1 MSYSVKPH
9 WYTTQYCF
17 ILCQFGHFQKNKDGP
32 EKIWNS
38 SSACQKEIS
47 VLFQSSALF
56 RVSVS
61 ITSSSKH
68 RTCSQREICLLIHL
82 GGYTLVIL
90 QSSTSSKR
98 TQNREIFLYPDVLYA
113 WSGNRSGPEK
123 VMPMLTISPKY
134 YCCSVKQTV
143 NCREVHRI
151 KSEIARN
158 TD

>member
-1 MSYSVKPH
+1 MKL
-9 WYTTQYCF
+9 F
-17 ILCQFGHFQKNKDGP
+17 ISLSERNFCIIPVFCT
-32 EKIWNS
+32 I
-38 SSACQKEIS
+38 
-47 VLFQSSALF
+47 QSLSDT
-56 RVSVS
+56 
-61 ITSSSKH
+61 TSSSKH

-123 VMPMLTISPKY
+123 VMPMLTIPPKY
-134 YCCSVKQTV
+134 YCCSVKQSV